1 MPTCDAQPATSTPPN
16 ESFVN
21 IAAYL
26 FTPLDRLP
34 ERREELRR
42 LCRTQQL
49 KGTILLTP
57 EGINLF
63 MAGSRSGI
71 DTLLT
76 HLRSDP
82 LLTKLE
88 TKESL
93 SDRQPFRRLLVKIKR
108 EIIAFGI
115 ENVAPA
121 SYTSK
126 KLPAKQLKA
135 WLDEGRPLTLLDTRN
150 DYEVELG
157 TFENALPIG
166 VDHFR
171 DFPEAVRKLPEE
183 MKDQPIVMFCT
194 GGIRCE
200 KAGPFMEQE
209 GFREIYQLDG
219 GILKYFEEC
228 GGDHYQGDCF
238 VFDQRVAVNPQLE
251 ETATTQCFACQHP
264 LTLAD
269 QQSEHYEAGVACPY
283 CWKPAE
289 SPRPL
294 TLAER
299 EAVIAAVTTPLP
311 GSQPYENRRPL
322 NVPARY
328 EACTLIDFL
337 ADFLPHIDRPEWH
350 DVIAQE
356 RIVDRD
362 GPLTAETIVR
372 AGPRLTR
379 LEPETTEPAV
389 NPAVGVLAWEDEFV
403 VFNKPAPLPMH
414 PCGRFNRNSL
424 TEILSLAF
432 PGEHL
437 TPSHRLDSN
446 TTGIVIFS
454 RSRRSAKAIQRQFE
468 QTTASKTYL
477 CRVVGQ
483 PDWQEM
489 LSTEPIS
496 SRPAE
501 HGFRVVDRDGGDT
514 AETAFRVLKRFPNG
528 EALIEATP
536 RTGRTNQIRV
546 HLWHLGFPLVG
557 DPSYLPGQQLGRQ
570 QTLTPNDPPMCLHAW
585 RLSFAHPADG
595 TTVSVEAAPPRWA
608 D

>member
-1 MPTCDAQPATSTPPN
+1 
-16 ESFVN
+16 
-21 IAAYL
+21 
-26 FTPLDRLP
+26 
-34 ERREELRR
+34 
-42 LCRTQQL
+42 
-49 KGTILLTP
+49 
-57 EGINLF
+57 
-63 MAGSRSGI
+63 
-71 DTLLT
+71 
-76 HLRSDP
+76 
-82 LLTKLE
+82 
-88 TKESL
+88 
-93 SDRQPFRRLLVKIKR
+93 
-108 EIIAFGI
+108 
-115 ENVAPA
+115 
-121 SYTSK
+121 
-126 KLPAKQLKA
+126 
-135 WLDEGRPLTLLDTRN
+135 
-150 DYEVELG
+150 
-157 TFENALPIG
+157 
-166 VDHFR
+166 
-171 DFPEAVRKLPEE
+171 
-183 MKDQPIVMFCT
+183 
-194 GGIRCE
+194 
-200 KAGPFMEQE
+200 
-209 GFREIYQLDG
+209 
-219 GILKYFEEC
+219 
-228 GGDHYQGDCF
+228 
-238 VFDQRVAVNPQLE
+238 
-251 ETATTQCFACQHP
+251 
-264 LTLAD
+264 
-269 QQSEHYEAGVACPY
+269 
-283 CWKPAE
+283 
-289 SPRPL
+289 
-294 TLAER
+294 
-299 EAVIAAVTTPLP
+299 
-311 GSQPYENRRPL
+311 
-322 NVPARY
+322 VPARY

-372 AGPRLTR
+372 AGQRLTR

-437 TPSHRLDSN
+437 TPAHRLDSN

-514 AETAFRVLKRFPNG
+514 AETAFRVLKRVPNG